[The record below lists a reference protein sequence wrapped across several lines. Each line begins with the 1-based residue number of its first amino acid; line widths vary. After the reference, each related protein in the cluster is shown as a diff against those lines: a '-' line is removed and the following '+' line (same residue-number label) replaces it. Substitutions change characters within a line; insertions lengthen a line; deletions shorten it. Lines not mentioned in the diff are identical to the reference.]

1 MHNESLALFSLS
13 TARLAAILFAFN
25 GPGLAASLTDIDA
38 IPHLDERGRDGY
50 RHFLAIL
57 PPRAF
62 AIAPGGAWG
71 YSTETSSTDLAEQ
84 EALANCQ
91 AQTLQPCQ
99 IYASG
104 EMVVFNQ
111 ALWERSWGPYLD
123 AQEATRADIGSDK
136 GERFYDLAF
145 QTAASQ
151 PVKLSNLR
159 GQVVVLHF
167 WGSWCAPC
175 LRELPELAKL
185 ASQLADEKGIR
196 FVSLQ
201 VREDYASAR
210 AWANPVAPGLP
221 LYDSGAQAEGDG
233 DFVLADGQHIA
244 DRLFAKVFPTTYV
257 LDKHG
262 IVVFAHSGPVAHWEE
277 YRPFLLDAAA
287 RSGH

>member
-1 MHNESLALFSLS
+1 MHNESLAMFSLS
-13 TARLAAILFAFN
+13 TVRLAAILIAFN

-50 RHFLAIL
+50 RHFLATL

-91 AQTLQPCQ
+91 AQTRQPCQ
-99 IYASG
+99 IYATG
-104 EMVVFNQ
+104 EMVLFNQ
-111 ALWERSWGPYLD
+111 ALWERSWGPYPD
-123 AQEATRADIGSDK
+123 AQEAAKADIGTNK
-136 GERFYDLAF
+136 GDRFYDLAF
-145 QTAASQ
+145 HTAASQ
-151 PVKLSNLR
+151 PVKLSDLR

-175 LRELPELAKL
+175 LRELPELARF
-185 ASQLADEKGIR
+185 ASDLTDEKGIR
-196 FVSLQ
+196 FVLLQ

-210 AWANPVAPGLP
+210 AWADSVAPGLP
-221 LYDSGAQAEGDG
+221 LYDSGAQGDG
-233 DFVLADGQHIA
+233 ESDLVLADGQHLA
-244 DRLFAKVFPTTYV
+244 DRLFAKVFPTTYI

-262 IVVFAHSGPVAHWEE
+262 IVVFAHPGPVAHWEE